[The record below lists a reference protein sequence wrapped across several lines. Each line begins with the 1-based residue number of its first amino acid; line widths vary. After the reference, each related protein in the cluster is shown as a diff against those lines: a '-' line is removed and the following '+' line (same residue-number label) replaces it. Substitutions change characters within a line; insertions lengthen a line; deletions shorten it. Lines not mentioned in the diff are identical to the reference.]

1 MVVDFHTHVFPD
13 KIAKKTIEYLAEKGG
28 NSPFL
33 DGTVLGLLNALKN
46 GVVDVA
52 VTLPVLTKPQQFESV
67 FNFVTKINE
76 EFSNGEKRIISFGGI
91 HPACEDI
98 KGKLKRVKEAGLK
111 GVKIHPDYQNT
122 FIDDDGYIEILKC
135 AKELD
140 LIVVT
145 HAGVDCG
152 YRECT
157 VKCPPSLTRKVID
170 KVGHE
175 KFVLAHL
182 GGSEMVEDVLKYLAG
197 EKVYFDT
204 AYVLKY
210 LKKQEFLSVLDKH
223 GEDRILFA
231 SDSPWSSM
239 DDDVQILKSFVEDSD
254 TLDKILYKNA
264 LSLLGL

>member
-13 KIAKKTIEYLAEKGG
+13 KIAKKTIDYLAEKGG
-28 NSPFL
+28 NTPFS
-33 DGTVLGLLNALKN
+33 DGTVSGLLNALEK
-46 GVVDVA
+46 GLVDVA
-52 VTLPVLTKPQQFESV
+52 VALPVLTKPEQFESV
-67 FNFVTKINE
+67 LNFVTKINE
-76 EFSNGEKRIISFGGI
+76 ELSNKEKKIISFGGI

-98 KGKLKRVKEAGLK
+98 KGKLKRVKDAGLK

-135 AKELD
+135 AKDLD

-145 HAGVDCG
+145 HAGIDCG

-157 VKCPPSLTRKVID
+157 VKSPPELTRKVID

-197 EKVYFDT
+197 QKVYFDT
-204 AYVLKY
+204 AFVLNRI
-210 LKKQEFLSVLDKH
+210 KKEEFLSVLDKH

-231 SDSPWSSM
+231 SDFPWSSF
-239 DDDVQILKSFVEDSD
+239 DRDVEILKSFVNDSD
-254 TLDKILYKNA
+254 TRDKILYKNA

>member
-28 NSPFL
+28 NKPHS
-33 DGTVLGLLNALKN
+33 DGTVLGLYNALEK
-46 GVVDVA
+46 GAIDIAVA
-52 VTLPVLTKPQQFESV
+52 LPVLTRPEQFESV
-67 FNFVTKINE
+67 LNFVTTVNE
-76 EFSNGEKRIISFGGI
+76 EFSNKDKKIISFGGI
-91 HPACEDI
+91 HPACDDI
-98 KGKLKRVKEAGLK
+98 KGKLKRVKDAGLK

-135 AKELD
+135 AQDLD

-145 HAGVDCG
+145 HAGIDCG

-157 VKCPPSLTRKVID
+157 IKCPPSLTKKVID
-170 KVGHE
+170 KVNHE

-182 GGSEMVEDVLKYLAG
+182 GGSEMVGDVLKYLAG

-204 AYVLKY
+204 AYVLKL
-210 LKKQEFLSVLDKH
+210 LKKEDFLSVLDKH
-223 GEDRILFA
+223 GDDRILFA
-231 SDSPWSSM
+231 SDFPWSSM
-239 DDDVQILKSFVEDSD
+239 DGDVEILKYFVEDKD
-254 TLDKILYKNA
+254 TQDKILYKNA

>member
-13 KIAKKTIEYLAEKGG
+13 KIAKKTIDYLAEKGG
-28 NSPFL
+28 NTPFS
-33 DGTVLGLLNALKN
+33 DGTVSGLYSALEK
-46 GVVDVA
+46 GLVDVA
-52 VTLPVLTKPQQFESV
+52 VALPVLTKPEQFESV
-67 FNFVTKINE
+67 LNFVTKINE
-76 EFSNGEKRIISFGGI
+76 ELSSKEKKIISFGGI

-98 KGKLKRVKEAGLK
+98 KGKLKRVKDAGLK

-135 AKELD
+135 AKDLD

-145 HAGVDCG
+145 HAGIDCG

-157 VKCPPSLTRKVID
+157 VKSPPELTRKVID

-197 EKVYFDT
+197 QKVYFDT
-204 AYVLKY
+204 AFVLNRI
-210 LKKQEFLSVLDKH
+210 KKEEFLSVLDKH

-231 SDSPWSSM
+231 SDFPWSSF
-239 DDDVQILKSFVEDSD
+239 DRDVEILKSFVNDSD
-254 TLDKILYKNA
+254 TRDKILYKNA